1 LIHDSVPCNQLK
13 KILAGRRMMCC
24 SFTLWLDQLLLQWRL
39 IGSTFPCSHQCV
51 KWCTFDVGWHANC
64 WHASCYLSAS
74 CATPEYGSHC
84 WCPDCACTLGDR
96 GTLRWHLKFSCKA
109 AGHAVQLIVC
119 NIPAMIATFLHCNK
133 RLWFAEC

>member
-1 LIHDSVPCNQLK
+1 
-13 KILAGRRMMCC
+13 
-24 SFTLWLDQLLLQWRL
+24 LLLQWRL

-133 RLWFAEC
+133 RLWFADIFHLTRALVVLTHYAEKHTSEICVVDCLH